1 MKAYE
6 QTLTYLNTL
15 KLKGIA
21 NGLDEMIN
29 DAEIKKVHPTFQWV
43 HD

>member
-29 DAEIKKVHPTFQWV
+29 DAEKKRLLYYLS
-43 HD
+43 